1 MLLGITI
8 KGWMLVAGGATIFA
22 LMVFQV
28 LQGLRKITFK
38 GKLHLQVHKT
48 VAFVLLGIM
57 VFHALGALA
66 FLGII

>member
-1 MLLGITI
+1 MILGVTI
-8 KGWMLVAGGATIFA
+8 KSWMLVAGGGA
-22 LMVFQV
+22 LFLLVVFQV